1 MFNQLIP
8 ICVDMLCAFAAF
20 IFKLYLSP
28 EAFNHACCCS
38 RSLQVLDYL
47 EKRLL
52 SGSSSSS
59 SPEQH
64 MARLQ
69 EESRVS
75 LEVLRKTISSLS
87 NSSSRDAKDKD
98 KQELPLELQLCKQQL
113 GDTNVSGLARSV
125 VVRFTMQAS
134 LACFVGSHSSKDSL
148 LQRCVHGDLQQGGGC
163 AASAYI
169 AAVPPMLILFCV
181 CVHLLPAVPAAE
193 RQPVE
198 AAAAAAA

>member
-1 MFNQLIP
+1 
-8 ICVDMLCAFAAF
+8 
-20 IFKLYLSP
+20 
-28 EAFNHACCCS
+28 
-38 RSLQVLDYL
+38 VLDYL

-87 NSSSRDAKDKD
+87 NNSSRDAKDKD

-113 GDTNVSGLARSV
+113 GDTHVSGLARSI
-125 VVRFTMQAS
+125 VVRCTMQAP
-134 LACFVGSHSSKDSL
+134 LAL
-148 LQRCVHGDLQQGGGC
+148 LRW
-163 AASAYI
+163 
-169 AAVPPMLILFCV
+169 
-181 CVHLLPAVPAAE
+181 
-193 RQPVE
+193 QPV
-198 AAAAAAA
+198 